1 MATIAEF
8 TIPAD
13 EFPLGRIFEDLPDAT
28 VELER
33 VVPTN
38 KVILPYFWVQGNDS
52 DHVKD
57 VLANH
62 DALQSV
68 TLVDDLETE
77 GLFRAEWNPDVE
89 GVLTGILQS
98 ELTLLSAVGT
108 QTDWMF
114 EFRTE
119 DTDHISVFQQYSADH
134 DIDVTLTR
142 LHSLAEIQVG
152 NEYDL
157 TEKQHE
163 ALLLAFN
170 EGYYDNPRRTDL
182 ETLANHLDISRP
194 AFSERLQGGL
204 RNLLSSTIAYHH
216 DSSGDT
222 TGTDT

>member
-13 EFPLGRIFEDLPDAT
+13 DFPLGRIFEELPDAT

-38 KVILPYFWVQGNDS
+38 KAILPYFWVRDNDA
-52 DHVKD
+52 DHVWD

-62 DALQSV
+62 DAFQSL

-77 GLFRAEWNPDVE
+77 GLFRADWNPDVE
-89 GVLTGILQS
+89 GVLTGILQCK
-98 ELTLLSAVGT
+98 LTLLSAVGT
-108 QTDWMF
+108 QTEWTF

-119 DTDHISVFQQYSADH
+119 DTDHISAFQQYCADH

-142 LHSLAEIQVG
+142 LQSLAKMQVG
-152 NEYDL
+152 GEYDL
-157 TEKQHE
+157 TEKQRE

-170 EGYYDNPRRTDL
+170 KGYYDNPRRTDL
-182 ETLANHLDISRP
+182 ETLANHLDISRQ
-194 AFSERLQGGL
+194 AFSERLQGGI
-204 RNLLSSTIAYHH
+204 RNILGSTIVHQH
-216 DSSGDT
+216 GSSRRTSDT
-222 TGTDT
+222 DI